1 MSENETPKNESEPKP
16 CCGGGSGG
24 EAAKPKD
31 TSKYD
36 YRPKE
41 HGQEVTRRKGCC

>member
-1 MSENETPKNESEPKP
+1 MSENEAPKSEAEPKP
-16 CCGGGSGG
+16 CCGG
-24 EAAKPKD
+24 EAPKPKD

-41 HGQEVTRRKGCC
+41 QGQEVTRRKGCC